1 MSDDR
6 EPAGEGD
13 GADGATQE
21 GTHSAA
27 APGDPDGGETGGGA
41 GTGDPGD
48 HDRDR
53 RTDGGGL
60 SDGVALAVSL
70 LFGLALA
77 IGSVLLVGWLDPGFE
92 DLLRIRPTVAGG
104 GVGAGWEAGNAE
116 FALNLLITLVHLAD
130 VVMGLFILVM
140 VFLHWAAFRRLAA
153 RMEPPGG
160 RTHERGAPATDGGE
174 TSAARRPSSDRR
186 SDGGETSEG
195 RRDSSSADE
204 PGGGEAS
211 VARSSGGDRPAGPER
226 DPGGDRR

>member
-1 MSDDR
+1 MSDDG
-6 EPAGEGD
+6 EPADEGD
-13 GADGATQE
+13 GADGGTEE
-21 GTHSAA
+21 GSHGAA
-27 APGDPDGGETGGGA
+27 APEAPDGGETGGP
-41 GTGDPGD
+41 GTGD

-53 RTDGGGL
+53 RTDDGGGGL
-60 SDGVALAVSL
+60 SDGVALAISL

-77 IGSVLLVGWLDPGFE
+77 TGSVLLVGWLDPGFE

-160 RTHERGAPATDGGE
+160 RTHERGAPATDGGGASE
-174 TSAARRPSSDRR
+174 ARRRSSGANEPGGGEASAANRPSSDRR
-186 SDGGETSEG
+186 SDGGEAS
-195 RRDSSSADE
+195 RPSSCGDAPAD
-204 PGGGEAS
+204 
-211 VARSSGGDRPAGPER
+211 PER

>member
-1 MSDDR
+1 MSDDG
-6 EPAGEGD
+6 EPADEGD
-13 GADGATQE
+13 GADGGTEE
-21 GTHSAA
+21 GSHGAA
-27 APGDPDGGETGGGA
+27 APEVPDSGETGGGTGA
-41 GTGDPGD
+41 GDPGD

-53 RTDGGGL
+53 RTDDGGGGL

-77 IGSVLLVGWLDPGFE
+77 TGSVLLVGWLDPGFE

-116 FALNLLITLVHLAD
+116 FALDLLITLVHLAD

-160 RTHERGAPATDGGE
+160 RTHERGTPATDGGGASE
-174 TSAARRPSSDRR
+174 ARRRSS
-186 SDGGETSEG
+186 G
-195 RRDSSSADE
+195 ANE
-204 PGGGEAS
+204 PDGGEAS
-211 VARSSGGDRPAGPER
+211 AANRPSSGRDAPADPQR